1 LDVTIQAQIL
11 ELIKNLQADMGMSV
25 ILITHDLG
33 VIAETCDDVV
43 VMYAGKIA
51 ETGSVFDIFDRP
63 SHPYTK
69 GLLSSIPTLETVPKS
84 KLSVIEGMVPGLMD
98 LPKGCRFENRCTY
111 RTDFCQDSPPKLETV
126 ADHHHVSCLRWRDI

>member
-11 ELIKNLQADMGMSV
+11 ALIKDLQADMGMSV

-43 VMYAGKIA
+43 VMYAGKVA
-51 ETGSVFDIFDRP
+51 EEGSVFDIFDRA

-69 GLLSSIPTLETVPKS
+69 GLLASIPTLETLPKS
-84 KLSVIEGMVPGLMD
+84 KLSIIEGMVPGLLD
-98 LPKGCRFENRCTY
+98 LPDGCRFENRCPY
-111 RTDFCQDSPPKLETV
+111 RRDVCRHEMPGLETIQ
-126 ADHHHVSCLRWRDI
+126 DEHRVSCLHWREI